1 MPLLT
6 LRSLW
11 ENASADVIIAG
22 EGVIADAQIGTGEV
36 LISTGTVGGIRKRR
50 RKPRSRQRVSPY
62 WVPVPQPV
70 VPVVNVRV
78 MGQGV
83 AARPAIG
90 LGTFKIG
97 VDLHPD
103 EILALLFFAADETP
117 VRRKMRILARAVAG
131 SYSREAW
138 TI

>member
-11 ENASADVIIAG
+11 EQQAGNVVVEGVGVQASAAVG
-22 EGVIADAQIGTGEV
+22 SGEV
-36 LISTGTVGGIRKRR
+36 PVSAATVGGKRR
-50 RKPRSRQRVSPY
+50 RRRSRQRVSPY

-90 LGTFKIG
+90 LGTFEIG
-97 VDLHPD
+97 VDFHPD
-103 EILALLFFAADETP
+103 ELVALLLSNADDI
-117 VRRKMRILARAVAG
+117 RISYPSLTTVAEEDLVH
-131 SYSREAW
+131 SLN
-138 TI
+138 